1 MTRHQYGALS
11 VDAAR
16 YPLVAVTSHDWD
28 PNLPSVLVTGGVH
41 GYETSGVQG
50 AILFC
55 QTKMVKSVRG
65 ADMSP
70 MNRGGAAT

>member
-1 MTRHQYGALS
+1 MDVVPYGALS
-11 VDAAR
+11 LDPAR
-16 YPLVAVTSHDWD
+16 YPLFVVKTRRWEASK
-28 PNLPSVLVTGGVH
+28 PSVLVTGGVH